1 MSKLDNIVAQCEAS
15 ISQGLDEQA
24 LKQLKAAYLGRNGAI
39 AEYRQ
44 TIDFASL
51 TPEQRGAVGKELNQA
66 TGKIEKA
73 LADARA
79 SMSSGGGNAQAIAF
93 DPTLPPMTSGIGAI
107 HPITAA
113 QIEIEDIF
121 RGMGFRT
128 YNGDE
133 AVSEFKNFD
142 ALNIPSDHPARD
154 MQDTFWL
161 ENGMVLRTHTSS
173 MQNEAIRKFGLP
185 LRAIF
190 PGRCYR
196 NEATDATHENTF
208 YQLEGLYIDENVSVA
223 NLIAVMK
230 ELLDQVFGMDVKVRL
245 RPGYF
250 PFVEPGFELDFWTE
264 INGKWRW
271 LELMPCGM
279 VHREVLINADVDPD
293 RYSGFAFGLGL
304 TRLAMLKFG
313 VQDAR
318 MFNKG
323 SLSFAQQFTA
333 TI

>member
-1 MSKLDNIVAQCEAS
+1 MSKLKNIVAECQAL
-15 ISQGLDEQA
+15 ISEGVDAQA
-24 LKQLKAAYLGRNGAI
+24 LKQLKATYLGRNGAI
-39 AEYRQ
+39 AAYRQ
-44 TIDFASL
+44 TIDFGAL
-51 TPEQRGAVGKELNQA
+51 TPEERGLVGKELNAA
-66 TGKIEKA
+66 TSAIEAAITSASASLSANAGK
-73 LADARA
+73 
-79 SMSSGGGNAQAIAF
+79 AQQF
-93 DPTLPPMTSGIGAI
+93 DFDTTLPPMTTGIGAI

-121 RGMGFRT
+121 HGMGFRT

-173 MQNEAIRKFGLP
+173 MQNEAIRQFGVP

-279 VHREVLINADVDPD
+279 VHREVLINADIDPD

-313 VQDAR
+313 IQDAR

-333 TI
+333 TV

>member
-1 MSKLDNIVAQCEAS
+1 MSQLESLVAEFQTL
-15 ISQGLDEQA
+15 ISQGVDAQT
-24 LKQLKAAYLGRNGAI
+24 LKKLKSTYLGRNGAI
-39 AEYRQ
+39 AAYRQ
-44 TIDFASL
+44 SIDFASL
-51 TPEQRGAVGKELNQA
+51 TPEQRSAVGKELNDA
-66 TGKIEKA
+66 TSVIEKA
-73 LADARA
+73 LAAATTDLSANE
-79 SMSSGGGNAQAIAF
+79 SKTQHYDF
-93 DPTLPPMTSGIGAI
+93 DTTLPPMTSGIGAI

-142 ALNIPSDHPARD
+142 SLNIQSDHPARD

-173 MQNEAIRKFGLP
+173 MQNEAMRQFGVP

-208 YQLEGLYIDENVSVA
+208 YQLEGLYVDENVSVA
-223 NLIAVMK
+223 HLIGVMK
-230 ELLDQVFGMDVKVRL
+230 ELLNQVFGMDVKVRL

-279 VHREVLINADVDPD
+279 VHREVLIKAEIDPD

-313 VQDAR
+313 IQDAR

-333 TI
+333 TV